1 MAAMSTGPDAPNI
14 PDRSEDDSD
23 RGWGDDPREDA
34 ESHEEWLRRQ
44 RPPHHGG

>member
-1 MAAMSTGPDAPNI
+1 MTPDPEGPGI

-23 RGWGDDPREDA
+23 RGWGDDTPENGDA
-34 ESHEEWLRRQ
+34 HEEWLRRQ

>member
-1 MAAMSTGPDAPNI
+1 MTTEPERPLL

-23 RGWGDDPREDA
+23 RGWGDEPPEDGDA
-34 ESHEEWLRRQ
+34 HEEWLRRQ

>member
-1 MAAMSTGPDAPNI
+1 MTDPERPVI

-23 RGWGDDPREDA
+23 RGWGDDRPGDSDTDA
-34 ESHEEWLRRQ
+34 HEEWLRRQ